1 MNGEFIGVW
10 SEMLREIWGPLCNEA
25 LDNNEEFV
33 SDDIFCE
40 LYRELTKILK
50 EPTPEKKILLIL
62 EDPIMQ
68 IEFFEFYAKQENPEL
83 TLEYIDDI
91 YHQSG
96 ASESFDIN
104 EKKSIIKNK
113 ITSLLG
119 HSPVLS
125 IDEQFYDFMH
135 KASFN
140 VKEIMQ
146 RKLEKLINDKQ
157 MSREAFVSTKV
168 EDLSGERNLVKFLES
183 SYDILEEFGGEQLA
197 NRYYDLLSKFIRKFS
212 LRYDLCTPCIICPTL
227 PGVFASLFSDLR
239 ELTTHNNHL
248 DMLMKEFEESIRD
261 LRIDCSER
269 RIKTCIQKQVN
280 LLEALSWETLNN
292 TDTEG
297 RQRVKED
304 KRKALSSYAKNASW
318 PHDDVL
324 STLLSLYSFTC
335 DYPGIRHGGTP
346 EHAKRSMDMR
356 DMVAISILL
365 TGFTPYL
372 SHQINAE
379 TVYQRV

>member
-1 MNGEFIGVW
+1 MHGEFIGVW
-10 SEMLREIWGPLCNEA
+10 SEMLREIWQPLCNEA

-33 SDDIFCE
+33 YDDIYCE
-40 LYRELTKILK
+40 LYREMTKILK
-50 EPTPEKKILLIL
+50 KPTPDKALILIL

-68 IEFFEFYAKQENPEL
+68 IEYFEFCVKQKNPEL
-83 TLEYIDDI
+83 TLGYIDDA

-96 ASESFDIN
+96 ASENFDIN
-104 EKKSIIKNK
+104 VKKSIFINTL
-113 ITSLLG
+113 TSLLG
-119 HSPVLS
+119 HSLVSS
-125 IDEQFYDFMH
+125 IDEQLYDFMH
-135 KASFN
+135 KPEFN
-140 VKEIMQ
+140 IEKATQ
-146 RKLEKLINDKQ
+146 RKLEKLINDKKL
-157 MSREAFVSTKV
+157 SRDAFENTRA
-168 EDLSGERNLVKFLES
+168 EDLSGERDLVKFLES
-183 SYDILEEFGGEQLA
+183 SYDILEEFGGDQLS
-197 NRYYDLLSKFIRKFS
+197 NRYYNFLSEFIKKFS
-212 LRYDLCTPCIICPTL
+212 LRYDLCSPCNICPTL

-239 ELTTHNNHL
+239 DLTTHNTHL

-292 TDTEG
+292 TDTESK
-297 RQRVKED
+297 QRVKED

-346 EHAKRSMDMR
+346 ENAKRSIDMR

-379 TVYQRV
+379 TVYQRA